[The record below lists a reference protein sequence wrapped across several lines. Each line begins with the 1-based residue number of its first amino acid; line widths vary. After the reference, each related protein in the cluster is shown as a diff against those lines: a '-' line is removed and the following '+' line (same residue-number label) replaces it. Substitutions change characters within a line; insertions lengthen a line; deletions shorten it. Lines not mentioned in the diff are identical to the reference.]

1 MDKFTLDYIGTIG
14 YSVLCFACYQDNA
27 GLREI
32 LQRLTTP
39 NDTQIRRGRPRDP
52 VWWGCSATNGSPVT
66 AERWTIRRGL
76 HQRLLDP
83 LAGFRSRWSGE
94 RRRVLVLRGTPNKI
108 TTRRRSCMRT

>member
-1 MDKFTLDYIGTIG
+1 MDKFTLYYMARLAIQFF
-14 YSVLCFACYQDNA
+14 VLHVYQDNA

-39 NDTQIRRGRPRDP
+39 NDTQVRRGRPRDP

-66 AERWTIRRGL
+66 GERWTIRRGL

-83 LAGFRSRWSGE
+83 WLVSAAGGAVRDDVF
-94 RRRVLVLRGTPNKI
+94 L
-108 TTRRRSCMRT
+108 C